1 VEFDCLVLYL
11 HGIRILHKV
20 VGITLSMTD
29 SKLDGPRRRPSNG
42 AKATSLAVLLH
53 GVGSDGNDLIGLV
66 PHWADLLP
74 GTEFVSPHGP
84 YPYDMAPQGR
94 QWFSINDVSPEA
106 MFAGVTEAA
115 SILGEFLYC
124 ELARTGISPDRLVL
138 VGFSQGTMMSLYT
151 ALCGDL
157 LLGGVLG
164 YSGRMIL
171 DPSGPMI
178 TKSRPPTMLVHG
190 DSDDLVPVTSM
201 FEAVR
206 QLSSNNILAQWHICE
221 GLGHSIDQQGL
232 AIGGRFL
239 RDCLSGVASP

>member
-1 VEFDCLVLYL
+1 MVRYP

-20 VGITLSMTD
+20 IGITLSMTD
-29 SKLDGPRRRPSNG
+29 SILDGPRRRPANG
-42 AKATSLAVLLH
+42 ASPTSLTVLLH

-84 YPYDMAPQGR
+84 YPYDIAPQGR
-94 QWFSINDVSPEA
+94 QWFSIHDVSPEA

-115 SILGEFLYC
+115 LILENFLRG

-138 VGFSQGTMMSLYT
+138 VGFSQGTMMGLYT
-151 ALCGDL
+151 ALCGEL

-164 YSGRMIL
+164 YSGRMVL
-171 DPSGPMI
+171 DPSGPLAI
-178 TKSRPPTMLVHG
+178 RSRPPTMLVHG
-190 DSDDLVPVTSM
+190 DSDDLVPVTGM
-201 FEAVR
+201 LEAV
-206 QLSSNNILAQWHICE
+206 QELSSNNILAQWHICR